1 MTIAATTQWEV
12 RTTGAATNGG
22 GYSSG
27 GTDYSQQD
35 AAQIAVTDAVGNNTT
50 TITSA
55 TANFPADCVGNI
67 VYLTGGGYGSTTAR
81 RHVATRVSATE
92 ITVDDTVPTGTGMTL
107 NLGGA
112 ADSPATLTGALVAGN
127 TVHVKAGTYTLG
139 AAATF
144 PVGTAALPIAFVG
157 YNATRNDNPTTGSRP
172 TIACGAYNLTFGNY
186 NRWSYF
192 AKTGTSG
199 LTYIGL
205 SGSLRHCNLSAS
217 ATYSLWSANYY
228 AHVESCEF
236 SGYGGWAMAGYG
248 GNRVLGCHF
257 HDHTAGQNGINC
269 SGSAGSCFVFGSVF
283 DTITLGIS
291 SPGPGWAVLGNVFY
305 NCTNGFAAASYGNTV
320 IGNIFHTCTGA
331 AVQNNTAVADWLVGW
346 NTHYNNGANYSNVSG
361 AVNDTLADPKFLDPA
376 NNDFRLKPDSPAY
389 RSVFTANLPNLS
401 YAAPWSAGAIPPFV
415 PRVPILG
422 V

>member
-1 MTIAATTQWEV
+1 MAIAATTVWEV
-12 RTTGAATNGG
+12 RTAGAATNGG

-27 GTDYSQQD
+27 GTDYSQQN
-35 AAQIAVTDAVGNNTT
+35 AAQIAVTDAVGDGTT

-55 TANFPADCVGNI
+55 TAAFTSACVGNI
-67 VYLTGGGYGSTTAR
+67 VYLSGGGLGAAVRRQVVTYTNATTI
-81 RHVATRVSATE
+81 VL
-92 ITVDDTVPTGTGMTL
+92 DDTVAVGVGMTL

-112 ADSPATLTGALVAGN
+112 ADSPATLTGALVSGN

-157 YNATRNDNPTTGSRP
+157 YNATRGDNPTTGSRP
-172 TIACGAYNLTFGNY
+172 TIACGAYNLTLGNY

-217 ATYSLWSANYY
+217 ATYALWSANYY

-236 SGYGGWAMAGYG
+236 SGYGGWTMAGYG
-248 GNRVLGCHF
+248 GNRVLGCYF
-257 HDHTAGQNGINC
+257 HDHTAGQNGISC
-269 SGSAGSCFVFGSVF
+269 TVAAGSCFVFGSIF
-283 DTITLGIS
+283 DTIPLAIS
-291 SPGPGWAVLGNVFY
+291 LPGPGWAVLGNVFY
-305 NCTNGFAAASYGNTV
+305 NCGYGLAANSYGNTV
-320 IGNIFHTCTGA
+320 IGNIFHTCATSA
-331 AVQNNTAVADWLVGW
+331 IQNSTAVADWLVGW
-346 NTHYNNGANYSNVSG
+346 NTHHNNGANYVSVSG
-361 AVNDTLADPKFLDPA
+361 AVNDTLADPKFIDPA
-376 NNDFRLKPDSPAY
+376 NGDFRLKPDSPAY

-401 YAAPWSAGAIPPFV
+401 YAAPWSAGAIQPFI
-415 PRVPILG
+415 PRLPILG